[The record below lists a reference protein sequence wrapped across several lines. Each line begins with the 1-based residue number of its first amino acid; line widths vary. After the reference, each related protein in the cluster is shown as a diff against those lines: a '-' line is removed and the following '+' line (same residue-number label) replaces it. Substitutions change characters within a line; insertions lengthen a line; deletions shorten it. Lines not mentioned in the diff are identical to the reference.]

1 MAWNGQW
8 SYGNWTERDRT
19 NLHRFFSPIYKW
31 ATKFMAFSWVS
42 FQGKFSSR
50 AWVMR
55 QSLCHKPS
63 PSCWKWVVQTLH
75 SLRLILGTWINIFTT
90 DSNVPSPTRLSQR
103 LFGLVKSRSK
113 CTSWCHHPTGKYS
126 HIYIYNY
133 ICVINDSIYIYT
145 HRTHGA
151 GIYANMTGVYWWD
164 PCYHIYSIH
173 GSYGIYIYIFFFSP
187 RKFPIFT
194 CFHPYIPTP
203 RSPDL
208 PPSFQLSGPPSRPTC
223 EALEQRILV
232 PRHVSPGFFWRWV
245 VC

>member
-1 MAWNGQW
+1 MYYIYCITYINIIYICYIYMLYILYYIYNILCIIIYLYIYIYIYYNTHIYIYDIFEDIWIVEMAWNGQW

-126 HIYIYNY
+126 HIYIITY
-133 ICVINDSIYIYT
+133 V
-145 HRTHGA
+145 
-151 GIYANMTGVYWWD
+151 
-164 PCYHIYSIH
+164 
-173 GSYGIYIYIFFFSP
+173 
-187 RKFPIFT
+187 
-194 CFHPYIPTP
+194 
-203 RSPDL
+203 
-208 PPSFQLSGPPSRPTC
+208 
-223 EALEQRILV
+223 
-232 PRHVSPGFFWRWV
+232 
-245 VC
+245 